1 MTDDHDRDH
10 PGEDDVGGIW
20 SVRPFLD
27 RTARP
32 QPPAAPSVA
41 SVASGPDEDA
51 ATAVRPFVVTRGRT
65 AEETDLAVEAQ
76 VVTTKLGQ
84 ASADELSFEYRD
96 IVDLCVEPLAVAEVS
111 ARLRLQLGVAQVL
124 LRDLTR
130 SGHVTTFEPGVG
142 LTDDVHTIL
151 RVIDGLR
158 QLS

>member
-1 MTDDHDRDH
+1 MTDDHDRHH
-10 PGEDDVGGIW
+10 PGEDDVGGLW

-27 RTARP
+27 RTARV
-32 QPPAAPSVA
+32 QPPAAPA
-41 SVASGPDEDA
+41 APAAPDEDA
-51 ATAVRPFVVTRGRT
+51 ATTVRPFVVTRGRT

-84 ASADELSFEYRD
+84 ASVDELSFEYRD

-142 LTDDVHTIL
+142 LSDDVHTIL